1 MSNTHQPEKQD
12 QDPIIEDL
20 LQLPARNL
28 KDRIHELR
36 KSIRQRK
43 KISDEILTDLGT
55 SKRRARNRKKHLR
68 YAELTNPAD
77 GRIRDVDQ
85 QLSGLEKAVHEEQIS
100 CFADL
105 RLMQEKLDESL
116 AELAMEHTKLRL
128 LDSQP
133 RRSATTTFQTEN
145 GRNRRTTQEARTGS
159 GG

>member
-1 MSNTHQPEKQD
+1 MSHTHQPGKQD
-12 QDPIIEDL
+12 HDPVIEDL

-28 KDRIHELR
+28 EDRIHELR
-36 KSIRQRK
+36 NSIRHRR

-55 SKRRARNRKKHLR
+55 SKRRARHRKKRLR
-68 YAELTNPAD
+68 YAELTNPAN

-85 QLSGLEKAVHEEQIS
+85 QLSALEKAVHEELLN
-100 CFADL
+100 CFSDL

-116 AELAMEHTKLRL
+116 AELAMERTKLRL

-133 RRSATTTFQTEN
+133 RRSATTIPQTEN
-145 GRNRRTTQEARTGS
+145 GRNRRTTQKARTGS